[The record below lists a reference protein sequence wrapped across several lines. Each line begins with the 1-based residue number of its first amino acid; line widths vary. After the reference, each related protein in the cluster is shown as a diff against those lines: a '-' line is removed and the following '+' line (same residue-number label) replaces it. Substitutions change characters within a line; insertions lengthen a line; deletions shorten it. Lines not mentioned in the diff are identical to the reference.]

1 MSSKKKSLEIETLRG
16 LACLLLVLY
25 HVIGPLG
32 GGLKIDIG
40 SPFRVIADSMV
51 YVRMPLFT
59 FISGYIYSIYK
70 IRGNDFA
77 AFFSGKVRRLIV
89 PLFCVGV
96 PFSVLQAVGPG
107 VNKDVG
113 VIDALLSFWV
123 PINHFWFLQ
132 AVFII
137 FIFVGLLEWRGLLR
151 SATRLYGLYGLFAFA
166 ALLFLLPPLPL
177 DAFGINGA
185 IYLLPFFVAGM
196 IGQENVDVLKQ
207 RFKMLGPLLFVLI
220 SLTLLYI
227 AAIDRELIVDRRS
240 LIGLAVGC
248 VSCVAL
254 LSSDMRSKALTWLGG
269 YSYAIF
275 LFHVLF
281 AATSRFVLGRLGV
294 KDESLL
300 VLGGLSVGLLGPVV
314 LAMIFSRFNFTSVLF
329 LGEKASRKK
338 PAAVIAP
345 VVQTQSS

>member
-32 GGLKIDIG
+32 GGLKIDLG

-70 IRGNDFA
+70 IRGNDFPEYVV
-77 AFFSGKVRRLIV
+77 GKVRRIIV

-113 VIDALLSFWV
+113 VVDALLSFYIPV
-123 PINHFWFLQ
+123 NHFWFLQ

-137 FIFVGLLEWRGLLR
+137 FMFVGVLEWRGLLQT
-151 SATRLYGLYGLFAFA
+151 ATRLYVLLAFA
-166 ALLFLLPPLPL
+166 AGVFLLPPFAV

-185 IYLLPFFVAGM
+185 IYLLPFFVMGM
-196 IGQENVDVLKQ
+196 IGHEKVNEIRQTLKVI
-207 RFKMLGPLLFVLI
+207 GPLVFVLI
-220 SLTLLYI
+220 ALVLLYV
-227 AAIDRELIVDRRS
+227 ATLDRELIVDRRS
-240 LIGLAVGC
+240 LVGLLVGC

-254 LSSDMRSKALTWLGG
+254 LSSNWQARWLIWLGG

-281 AATSRFVLGRLGV
+281 AAASRFALARLGV
-294 KDESLL
+294 DDESVL
-300 VLGGLSVGLLGPVV
+300 VLSGVVCGLLGPVL
-314 LAMIFSRFNFTSVLF
+314 LASLFSRFTVTSLLF
-329 LGEKASRKK
+329 LGERATRRK
-338 PAAVIAP
+338 PPVAAVPLA
-345 VVQTQSS
+345 QA

>member
-1 MSSKKKSLEIETLRG
+1 MSSNKKSLEIETLRG

-32 GGLKIDIG
+32 GGLKIDVG

-70 IRGNDFA
+70 IRNNHFPSFFA
-77 AFFSGKVRRLIV
+77 GKVRRLLV

-113 VIDALLSFWV
+113 VMEALLSFYV
-123 PINHFWFLQ
+123 PVNHFWFLQ

-137 FIFVGLLEWRGLLR
+137 FMFVGLLQWRGLLR
-151 SATRLYGLYGLFAFA
+151 TATRLYLLFVFA
-166 ALLFLLPPLPL
+166 AVLFLLPPFKV

-185 IYLLPFFVAGM
+185 VYLLPFFVAGM
-196 IGQENVDVLKQ
+196 IGQENVDALKRQ
-207 RFKMLGPLLFVLI
+207 FKVIGPLVFVLI
-220 SLTLLYI
+220 SVVLLYV
-227 AAIDRELIVDRRS
+227 AAVDRELIVDRRS
-240 LIGLAVGC
+240 LLGLTVGC
-248 VSCVAL
+248 VSCIAL
-254 LSSDMRSKALTWLGG
+254 LSSDMRSKWLTWLGG

-281 AATSRFVLGRLGV
+281 AATSRYVLGRLGV
-294 KDESLL
+294 HEEAVL
-300 VLGGLSVGLLGPVV
+300 VAGGLMFGLLGPVLLSSV
-314 LAMIFSRFNFTSVLF
+314 LSRFNFTSVLF
-329 LGEKASRKK
+329 LGERAPVKK
-338 PAAVIAP
+338 PRDTVVP
-345 VVQTQSS
+345 VVQV

>member
-59 FISGYIYSIYK
+59 FISGYIYSLYK
-70 IRGNDFA
+70 IRGNDFS

-107 VNKDVG
+107 VNKDVS
-113 VIDALLSFWV
+113 VMDALLSFYV

-137 FIFVGLLEWRGLLR
+137 FMFVGLLEWRGLLR
-151 SATRLYGLYGLFAFA
+151 TPTRLYLLFAFA
-166 ALLFLLPPLPL
+166 AAVFLLPAFPV

-196 IGQENVDVLKQ
+196 IGQEKVSELKQ
-207 RFKMLGPLLFVLI
+207 TFKVIGPLVFVLI
-220 SLTLLYI
+220 SLTLLYV
-227 AAIDRELIVDRRS
+227 AAVDRELIIDRRS
-240 LIGLAVGC
+240 LIGLTVGC
-248 VSCVAL
+248 VSCIAL

-281 AATSRFVLGRLGV
+281 AATSRSILGRLGV
-294 KDESLL
+294 KDESVL
-300 VLGGLSVGLLGPVV
+300 VFCGLTCGLLGPVV
-314 LAMIFSRFNFTSVLF
+314 LSMIFSRFNFTSVLF
-329 LGEKASRKK
+329 LGERAATKKK
-338 PAAVIAP
+338 PAATIAP
-345 VVQTQSS
+345 VAQNG

>member
-70 IRGNDFA
+70 IRGNDFS

-137 FIFVGLLEWRGLLR
+137 FMFVGLLEWRGMLR
-151 SATRLYGLYGLFAFA
+151 SATRLYGLFAFA
-166 ALLFLLPPLPL
+166 ALLFLLPPFKF

-196 IGQENVDVLKQ
+196 IGQENVDALKQ
-207 RFKMLGPLLFVLI
+207 RFKVIGPLVFVLI
-220 SLTLLYI
+220 SLTLLYV

-240 LIGLAVGC
+240 LIGLTVGC
-248 VSCVAL
+248 VSCIAL

-300 VLGGLSVGLLGPVV
+300 VLGGLSCGLLGPVV
-314 LAMIFSRFNFTSVLF
+314 LSMIFSRFNFTSVLF
-329 LGEKASRKK
+329 LGERAAKKK
-338 PAAVIAP
+338 PLVPVTP
-345 VVQTQSS
+345 VVQTQSSL

>member
-1 MSSKKKSLEIETLRG
+1 MSSKNKSLEIETLRG

-32 GGLKIDIG
+32 GGLKIDLG

-70 IRGNDFA
+70 IRGNDFS
-77 AFFSGKVRRLIV
+77 AFFTGKVRRLIV

-113 VIDALLSFWV
+113 VIDALLSFYV
-123 PINHFWFLQ
+123 PVNHFWFLQ

-137 FIFVGLLEWRGLLR
+137 FMFVGLLEWRGLLR
-151 SATRLYGLYGLFAFA
+151 SATRLYLLFAFA
-166 ALLFLLPPLPL
+166 ALVFLLPPFKV

-185 IYLLPFFVAGM
+185 TYLLPFFVAGM
-196 IGQENVDVLKQ
+196 IGQEKVDTLRHFLKVI
-207 RFKMLGPLLFVLI
+207 GPWVFVMI
-220 SLTLLYI
+220 SLALLYV
-227 AAIDRELIVDRRS
+227 AAKDRELIVDRRS
-240 LIGLAVGC
+240 LVGLTVGC
-248 VSCVAL
+248 VSCFAL
-254 LSSDMRSKALTWLGG
+254 LSSDMRSKWLTWLGG

-294 KDESLL
+294 HEDAVL
-300 VLGGLSVGLLGPVV
+300 VLGGVAMGLLGPV
-314 LAMIFSRFNFTSVLF
+314 LLSMLFSRFNFTSVLF
-329 LGEKASRKK
+329 LGER
-338 PAAVIAP
+338 AAVKKTAAKVAP
-345 VVQTQSS
+345 VAQA

>member
-70 IRGNDFA
+70 IRGNDFS

-132 AVFII
+132 EVFII
-137 FIFVGLLEWRGLLR
+137 FMSVRLLECRGLLS
-151 SATRLYGLYGLFAFA
+151 SATRLYALVSFA
-166 ALLFLLPPLPL
+166 ARPFLLQH
-177 DAFGINGA
+177 FN
-185 IYLLPFFVAGM
+185 
-196 IGQENVDVLKQ
+196 
-207 RFKMLGPLLFVLI
+207 
-220 SLTLLYI
+220 
-227 AAIDRELIVDRRS
+227 
-240 LIGLAVGC
+240 AV
-248 VSCVAL
+248 
-254 LSSDMRSKALTWLGG
+254 
-269 YSYAIF
+269 
-275 LFHVLF
+275 
-281 AATSRFVLGRLGV
+281 
-294 KDESLL
+294 
-300 VLGGLSVGLLGPVV
+300 SVGLSWWIYSLPFVFV
-314 LAMIFSRFNFTSVLF
+314 LRVT
-329 LGEKASRKK
+329 
-338 PAAVIAP
+338 
-345 VVQTQSS
+345 

>member
-32 GGLKIDIG
+32 GGLKIDLG

-59 FISGYIYSIYK
+59 FISGYIYSLYK
-70 IRGNDFA
+70 IRGNDFHA
-77 AFFSGKVRRLIV
+77 YFVGKVRRLIV

-96 PFSVLQAVGPG
+96 PFSVLQAIGPG

-113 VIDALLSFWV
+113 VIDALLSFYIPV
-123 PINHFWFLQ
+123 NHFWFLQ

-137 FIFVGLLEWRGLLR
+137 FMFVGLLEWRGLLP
-151 SATRLYGLYGLFAFA
+151 SVTRLYLLLAFA
-166 ALLFLLPPLPL
+166 AGVFLLPPFAV

-185 IYLLPFFVAGM
+185 VYLLPFFVLGM
-196 IGQENVDVLKQ
+196 IGHEKVNQIRQSLKVI
-207 RFKMLGPLLFVLI
+207 GPLVFVLI
-220 SLTLLYI
+220 SLVLLYV
-227 AAIDRELIVDRRS
+227 AAVDRELIVDRRS
-240 LIGLAVGC
+240 LVGLLVGC
-248 VSCVAL
+248 VSCMAL
-254 LSSDMRSKALTWLGG
+254 LSSNLQARWLIWLGG

-281 AATSRFVLGRLGV
+281 AAASRLVLARLGV
-294 KDESLL
+294 SAESLL
-300 VLGGLSVGLLGPVV
+300 VLGGVTCGLLGPV
-314 LAMIFSRFNFTSVLF
+314 LLSSIFNRFTVTSVLF
-329 LGEKASRKK
+329 LGERAARKK
-338 PAAVIAP
+338 PPAVVVP
-345 VVQTQSS
+345 VA

>member
-1 MSSKKKSLEIETLRG
+1 MSSKRKSLEIETLRG

-32 GGLKIDIG
+32 GGLKIDLG

-59 FISGYIYSIYK
+59 FISGYIYSLYK
-70 IRGNDFA
+70 IRGNDFG
-77 AFFSGKVRRLIV
+77 AFFRGKVRRLIV

-113 VIDALLSFWV
+113 VIDALLSFYIPV
-123 PINHFWFLQ
+123 NHFWFLQ

-137 FIFVGLLEWRGLLR
+137 FMFVGLLEWRGLLR
-151 SATRLYGLYGLFAFA
+151 TATRLYLLLAFA
-166 ALLFLLPPLPL
+166 AAVFLLPTFKV

-185 IYLLPFFVAGM
+185 TYLLPFFVAGM
-196 IGQENVDVLKQ
+196 IGQEKVDTF
-207 RFKMLGPLLFVLI
+207 RHFFKVIGPWVFVMI
-220 SLTLLYI
+220 SLALLYV
-227 AAIDRELIVDRRS
+227 AATDRELIVDRRS
-240 LIGLAVGC
+240 LIGLTVGC
-248 VSCVAL
+248 VSCFAL
-254 LSSDMRSKALTWLGG
+254 LSSEMRSKWLTWLGG

-281 AATSRFVLGRLGV
+281 AATSRALLGRLGV
-294 KDESLL
+294 KDESVL
-300 VLGGLSVGLLGPVV
+300 VACGLTLGLFGPVLLSTV
-314 LAMIFSRFNFTSVLF
+314 FSRFNFTSVLF
-329 LGEKASRKK
+329 LGERATVKK
-338 PAAVIAP
+338 PVGQAASVP
-345 VVQTQSS
+345 QT

>member
-32 GGLKIDIG
+32 GGLKIDVG

-59 FISGYIYSIYK
+59 FISGYIYSLYK
-70 IRGNDFA
+70 IRGNDFSA
-77 AFFSGKVRRLIV
+77 YVVGKVRRIIV

-96 PFSVLQAVGPG
+96 PFSVLQALGPG

-113 VIDALLSFWV
+113 VMDALLSFYLPV
-123 PINHFWFLQ
+123 NHFWFLQ

-137 FIFVGLLEWRGLLR
+137 FTFVGLLEWRGWLR
-151 SATRLYGLYGLFAFA
+151 SATRLYLLLAFA
-166 ALLFLLPPLPL
+166 AMVFLLPPFAL

-185 IYLLPFFVAGM
+185 IYLLPFFVLGM
-196 IGQENVDVLKQ
+196 IGHEKVSEIRQSLKVI
-207 RFKMLGPLLFVLI
+207 GPLVFVLI
-220 SLTLLYI
+220 ALVLLYV
-227 AAIDRELIVDRRS
+227 ATVNRELIVDRRS
-240 LIGLAVGC
+240 LVGLLVGC

-254 LSSDMRSKALTWLGG
+254 LSSNVQVRGLIWLGG

-281 AATSRFVLGRLGV
+281 AAASRFALGRLGV
-294 KDESLL
+294 HDEGVL
-300 VLGGLSVGLLGPVV
+300 VLSGVACGLLGPV
-314 LAMIFSRFNFTSVLF
+314 LLSSIFSRFTLTSVLF
-329 LGEKASRKK
+329 LGERATRKK
-338 PAAVIAP
+338 PSVSVMP
-345 VVQTQSS
+345 VAQS